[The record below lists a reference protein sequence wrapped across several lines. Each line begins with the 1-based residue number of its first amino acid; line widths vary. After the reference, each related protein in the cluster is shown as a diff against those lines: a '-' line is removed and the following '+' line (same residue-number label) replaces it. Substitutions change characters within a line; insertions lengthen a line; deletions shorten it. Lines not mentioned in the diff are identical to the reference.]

1 MKYLSALRAIT
12 GLAVLMAAGPAFA
25 NRPALAGYSGKTGQT
40 CAAGNG
46 GCHTGGTAPAVSFQ
60 GPTTLAAGQ
69 TAEYQFTVQAGAV
82 SANIATEDY
91 PESPEPIAAAN
102 AMPRMSGLRLTAG
115 AGLAASFADLI
126 DGTNPQ
132 TDRVRGGPFTYRFNV
147 TAPKYAGTVRLWGTG
162 MSVSGGGSGGDG
174 VRAATFTINVTG
186 PAYNG
191 GSSTSSSSGGSTS
204 STSSSGASTSSST
217 GGTSTSSGGT
227 STSSGGTSSGGSTS
241 GSSGGTSSG
250 GSSGSSGS
258 SGADD
263 LGDDGSDDE
272 GGGRGSLNGD
282 GGGCAVA
289 EGHGL
294 LGSAGGAFG
303 AGALGLVVGGALLRR
318 RRRA

>member
-25 NRPALAGYSGKTGQT
+25 NPGLTGYSGKQQGRT
-40 CAAGNG
+40 CASANG
-46 GCHTGGTAPAVSFQ
+46 GCHTPAGTAPSVTFQ
-60 GPTTLAAGQ
+60 GPATLAAGQ
-69 TAEYQFTVQAGAV
+69 TAEYTMVV
-82 SANIATEDY
+82 SGSNLRVDIATEDY
-91 PESPEPIAAAN
+91 PESSDVFEAQAAL
-102 AMPRMSGLRLTAG
+102 PRMSGLRFAPV
-115 AGLAASFADLI
+115 AGLNAAFSELVDNGAKN
-126 DGTNPQ
+126 GTFN
-132 TDRVRGGPFTYRFNV
+132 FRFNV
-147 TAPKYAGTVRLWGTG
+147 TAPKYAGAVRLWGSG
-162 MSVSGGGSGGDG
+162 MSHGGGRTGA
-174 VRAATFTINVTG
+174 VRAATFSINVTG